1 MDDFELGYPTECNK
15 VWESVLTE
23 EDELVQGCI
32 TMLSSKDFHNYCKQ
46 LKKLKEQLTKSSDL
60 AKFWLSFL
68 DIIEILLNLIYA
80 T

>member
-32 TMLSSKDFHNYCKQ
+32 TMLFSKDFHNYCKQ
-46 LKKLKEQLTKSSDL
+46 LKKLKE
-60 AKFWLSFL
+60 
-68 DIIEILLNLIYA
+68 
-80 T
+80 